1 MSHVASLHTLAAR
14 RPAAVMSCSLVCCV
28 AVPSFKGVM
37 LQLRSGMAADVMLA
51 VAHVPIACSSEMNG
65 AVLVWLCSL
74 SHCHALCHVTLTRV
88 VAERTW
94 RQQAKLATGVYSH
107 SQRVLKR

>member
-1 MSHVASLHTLAAR
+1 MPNGKYVFFGGTNALQCQINKNVINGLRVCPLCIMSHVASLHTLAAR

-51 VAHVPIACSSEMNG
+51 VAHVPIAVSYTH
-65 AVLVWLCSL
+65 L
-74 SHCHALCHVTLTRV
+74 TLPTI
-88 VAERTW
+88 
-94 RQQAKLATGVYSH
+94 YS
-107 SQRVLKR
+107 V